1 MDILKFITAGSVDDG
16 KSTLI
21 GRLLYDTNSVLDDQ
35 LEAIKKANRKNNDG
49 TVDLAILTDG
59 LKAEREQGITIDVA
73 YKYFQTER
81 RKFIIADAPGHIQ
94 YTRNMVTGASNSDL
108 IVILVDARRGVIEQ
122 TKRHSFLAKLLS
134 MKKVLVC
141 VNKMDMV
148 DYDQQVFTNIKAD
161 YEQLA
166 DRLGLE
172 NVDYIPVSALKGD
185 NIVHKSARMT
195 WFEGEA
201 LLDYLEKVEFPEAKL
216 SKGWR
221 FPVQWVIRP
230 QTEDLHDYRGYAG
243 RVLGSGLR
251 VGEEVIILPSG
262 VQSIVDRI
270 EINQQAFTE
279 AENGQSV
286 IVHLSTDVDISR
298 GDTIV
303 SAAHPTHS
311 DRSFEANISW
321 FDSKPLD
328 TAQLYLLQHHSKTVK
343 IKVPEVLY
351 KYDVNTQEQHYG
363 SDIKLNDIGKVFIK
377 AADEIPFDLQ
387 VDFPENGR
395 AIIIDPRTNITVG
408 AITIEQVA

>member
-108 IVILVDARRGVIEQ
+108 IVILVDARKGVIEQ

-185 NIVHKSARMT
+185 NIVHKSVRMT

-221 FPVQWVIRP
+221 FPVQWVVRP

>member
-108 IVILVDARRGVIEQ
+108 IVILVDARKGVIEQ

-185 NIVHKSARMT
+185 NIVHKSVRMT

-221 FPVQWVIRP
+221 FPVQWVVRP

-298 GDTIV
+298 GDTII